1 MSRESGKT
9 RPREAKRQ
17 RSEAPRELT
26 THGSEATL
34 RFITYL
40 SPGIPTEFFTAIAEH
55 VGRELGVAASL
66 RVETG
71 LSGPPKDSDDPFSR
85 GEADVGFM
93 CAPPFLW
100 LRERGTPPVELAGAA
115 PAFRDARASGR
126 PVYFSEVVV
135 DALRGI
141 ENVSEIR
148 AWAYNDPCSL
158 SGFYSLLEKVG
169 DTSGMVCSGSH
180 PESIKRILAGEVD
193 AASIDSNVLRMAF
206 AKDPSLRTRLRVI
219 ESWGPHP
226 IQPLAIRS
234 SLPNKVKKNILAALL
249 SIGPRTIPPEFGL
262 EGFAPVGPEHYAAE
276 RLTIRKC
283 ESLLASHPL
292 PERAHSG
299 AQ

>member
-1 MSRESGKT
+1 M
-9 RPREAKRQ
+9 
-17 RSEAPRELT
+17 
-26 THGSEATL
+26 
-34 RFITYL
+34 
-40 SPGIPTEFFTAIAEH
+40 EFFEAVAEH
-55 VGRELGVAASL
+55 VGRELGAATSL
-66 RVETG
+66 RTEPG
-71 LSGPPKDSDDPFSR
+71 SSGPPKGSDNPFSR

-100 LRERGTPPVELAGAA
+100 LRELDEPPVELAGAA
-115 PAFRDARASGR
+115 PVFRDARASGR

-169 DTSGMVCSGSH
+169 DTSGMFCSGSH

-226 IQPLAIRS
+226 IQPVAARS
-234 SLPNKVKKNILAALL
+234 SLPDETKSNILAAVL
-249 SIGPRTIPPEFGL
+249 SIDPETAPPEFGL
-262 EGFAPVGPEHYAAE
+262 EGFAPVGYEHYAAE
-276 RLTIRKC
+276 RLAIRKC
-283 ESLLASHPL
+283 ESLLASQ
-292 PERAHSG
+292 RVS
-299 AQ
+299 